1 MSLKIAKKILRKEI
15 KSKIASLTA
24 LDKQSQSSDVAQQ
37 LFGEKYFLV
46 DKYFCDTIHIS
57 ALSDYKA
64 AKTVAIYLRFVS
76 RYFYTVHRQLYI

>member
-24 LDKQSQSSDVAQQ
+24 LDKQSQSCDVAQQ

-46 DKYFCDTIHIS
+46 DKYFCDNIHIS
-57 ALSDYKA
+57 ALNDYKA
-64 AKTVAIYLRFVS
+64 AKSVAIYLRFVS
-76 RYFYTVHRQLYI
+76 RYFSTDKTK